1 LFTKLKPLKELKM
14 SSKRILKIL
23 VVTTLTFGLLFTL
36 GVSKCQKVVEEA
48 VELEES
54 SEDEITEDEIESVE
68 ETLKEEETIEV
79 VIYDITFHS
88 NLDDLSLQD
97 PSAYCIYAAMLDG
110 SEPAK
115 VYDSDTGDFDPSFNS
130 DHTKIVFSS
139 YMDGDDDSDIYIYD
153 LESDSASKIV
163 DREGDD
169 LSPDFGPNDSQI
181 VFSGFVGDEESD
193 NMEIFTVNADG
204 SNLTQITDNS
214 CFDGLPDFSPD
225 ENQLMITS
233 NRDGANKIYT
243 MDADGSNIMQRTNFG
258 DWNDFDGSF
267 FPGEEYAVFVSDRN
281 ENYDIFV
288 VPLEDNQGLQLEL
301 SMGMATNISN
311 DPANDLLPAY
321 GPDENVIAFST
332 DREHGDY
339 NYNIYTVENISE
351 HSGEIKFTEP
361 EPVDGYGPVFTGLK
375 PDIYGMLSGHES

>member
-1 LFTKLKPLKELKM
+1 M
-14 SSKRILKIL
+14 SSSRILKIL
-23 VVTTLTFGLLFTL
+23 IVIIVSFGLLSTL
-36 GVSKCQKVVEEA
+36 GVSKCQKAVEEA

-68 ETLKEEETIEV
+68 ETIEEEETIEV

-88 NLDDLSLQD
+88 NLDDPTSQTY
-97 PSAYCIYAAMLDG
+97 SGYCIYTAMLDG
-110 SEPAK
+110 SEPVK
-115 VYDSDTGDFDPSFNS
+115 IYDSDTGDFDPSFNS

-139 YMDGDDDSDIYIYD
+139 YMEGDEDSDIYIYD
-153 LESDSASKIV
+153 LESDSVSKVV

-169 LSPDFGPNDSQI
+169 LSPDFGPNDNQI
-181 VFSGFVGDEESD
+181 VFSGFVGEEEPD
-193 NMEIFTVNADG
+193 NMEIFTVNTDG

-214 CFDGLPDFSPD
+214 YFDGLPDFSPD

-233 NRDGANKIYT
+233 NKDGANKIYT
-243 MDADGSNIMQRTNFG
+243 MDADGSNIMQRTDFG

-267 FPGEEYAVFVSDRN
+267 FPGEEYVVFVSDRN
-281 ENYDIFV
+281 ENYDIWV
-288 VPLEDNQGLQLEL
+288 VPLVDNEGLQLEL

-321 GPDENVIAFST
+321 GPDENGAAFFT
-332 DREHGDY
+332 DREYEEY
-339 NYNIYTVENISE
+339 NYNIYTVEYIGESSSE
-351 HSGEIKFTEP
+351 LKFTEP

-375 PDIYGMLSGHES
+375 PDIYGMLPGYE